1 MDKLV
6 IEGGLPLHGT
16 IPISGA
22 KNAALP
28 LLAATLL
35 APGIHTLH
43 NVPDLRDTRTMLKL
57 LGILGVKWERHGQT
71 IRINSDHLTGVEA
84 PYDLVKTMRASVLV
98 LGPLLAR
105 SGFARVSLP
114 GGCAIGARPINF
126 HLKGF
131 EKLGVKSRL
140 EQGYVEAAVEGR
152 MSGGTIYFDIPSV
165 TGTENVLMAAAVAR
179 GETVIKNAA
188 KEPEVG
194 NLIDMLISMGAAIE
208 GKDTDRLVVHGVERL
223 AAAESTIIPDR
234 IETGT
239 YMIAL
244 AATGGSIT
252 LTGCQPGHLAALADK
267 LLLCGAEIQSEGNRM
282 TISCPE
288 VEGRSLCRLH
298 SVDITTMPYPGFPTD
313 LQAQFMAL
321 MAQGDGTSIIHET
334 IFENR
339 FMHVA
344 ELRRLG
350 ANIAIEGS
358 RAVVRGVG
366 RNGLCG
372 APVMAT
378 DLRASA
384 SLVVAGLAADGV
396 TEISRIYHLERGY
409 ENMVEK
415 LLGVGARVT
424 KVRED

>member
-1 MDKLV
+1 MDKLI
-6 IEGGLPLHGT
+6 IEGGYPLHGT
-16 IPISGA
+16 VSISGA

-35 APGIHTLH
+35 APGDHTLY

-57 LGILGVKWERHGQT
+57 LEIIGVRWQREGQT
-71 IRINSDHLTGVEA
+71 IYINSDHLTGVEA
-84 PYDLVKTMRASVLV
+84 PYELVKTMRASVLV

-105 SGFARVSLP
+105 AGFARVSLP
-114 GGCAIGARPINF
+114 GGCAIGARPINY

-131 EKLGVKSRL
+131 EKLGVTSRL
-140 EQGYVEAAVEGR
+140 EQGYVEARVDDQMR
-152 MSGGTIYFDIPSV
+152 GGTIYFDIPSV
-165 TGTENVLMAAAVAR
+165 TGTENVLMASVFAK
-179 GETVIKNAA
+179 GETIIKNAA

-194 NLIDMLISMGAAIE
+194 NLIDMLTAMGADIA
-208 GKDTDRLVVHGVERL
+208 GKDTDRLVVRGVERL
-223 AAAESTIIPDR
+223 QATESTIIPDR

-239 YMIAL
+239 YMIAV
-244 AATGGSIT
+244 AATGGVVT
-252 LTGCQPGHLAALADK
+252 LTDCNPEHLPALSEK
-267 LLLCGAEIQSEGNRM
+267 LSLCGVDIAMEGKRM

-288 VEGRSLCRLH
+288 VDGRSRCRLH
-298 SVDITTMPYPGFPTD
+298 SVDITTLPYPGFPTD

-321 MAQGDGTSIIHET
+321 MVQGDGASIIHET

-344 ELRRLG
+344 ELKRMG
-350 ANIAIEGS
+350 ADIAIEGS
-358 RAVVRGVG
+358 RAVVRGIG
-366 RNGLCG
+366 RDKLCG

-384 SLVVAGLAADGV
+384 SLVIAGLSAVGT

-415 LLGVGARVT
+415 LQLLGA
-424 KVRED
+424 KIDKIKA

>member
-1 MDKLV
+1 MDKLI
-6 IEGGLPLHGT
+6 IEGGSPLYGT
-16 IPISGA
+16 VSISGA

-35 APGIHTLH
+35 APGWHTLH

-57 LGILGVKWERHGQT
+57 LEILGAQWERAGQT
-71 IRINSDHLTGVEA
+71 IRINTDQLTGVEA
-84 PYDLVKTMRASVLV
+84 PYELVKTMRASVLV
-98 LGPLLAR
+98 LGPLLSR

-114 GGCAIGARPINF
+114 GGCAIGARPIDY

-131 EKLGVKSRL
+131 EKLGVTTRL
-140 EQGYVEAAVEGR
+140 EQGYVEASIDGR
-152 MSGGTIYFDIPSV
+152 MQGGTIYFDIPSV
-165 TGTENVLMAAAVAR
+165 TGTENVLMASVVST
-179 GETVIKNAA
+179 GETIIKNAA

-194 NLIDMLISMGAAIE
+194 NLIDMLIAMGAIIE
-208 GKDTDRLVVHGVERL
+208 GKGTDRLLVRGVDRL
-223 AAAESTIIPDR
+223 QATESVIIPDR

-239 YMIAL
+239 YLIAV
-244 AATGGSIT
+244 AAAGGKVTI
-252 LTGCQPGHLAALADK
+252 TGCNPAHLPALSEK
-267 LLLCGAEIQSEGNRM
+267 LSLCGVEIDAEENAM
-282 TISCPE
+282 TVSCPE
-288 VEGRSLCRLH
+288 LGGKSRCSLRSI
-298 SVDITTMPYPGFPTD
+298 DITTLPFPGFPTD

-321 MAQGDGTSIIHET
+321 MVQGDGVSIIHET

-344 ELRRLG
+344 ELKRMG
-350 ANIAIEGS
+350 ADITIEGS
-358 RAVVRGVG
+358 RAVVRGIG
-366 RNGLCG
+366 RDKLCG

-384 SLVVAGLAADGV
+384 SLVIAGLSASGI

-415 LLGVGARVT
+415 LQGLGANIH
-424 KVRED
+424 KIKE